1 MRVSAKAEYACIA
14 MLELAANYQ
23 DPRPIHLKTIAAAHG
38 IPPRFLIHI
47 LIQLKAAGMVLSVRG
62 AAGGYQLSRPPAEIS
77 LADIIDTIDHAP
89 ARQSPVTSSR
99 SAAVKAVRT
108 LWQEIDAEE
117 RRMLEELTLAELLR
131 RAEDSGALSYQI

>member
-23 DPRPIHLKTIAAAHG
+23 DRRPIHLKTIAAAHG

-47 LIQLKAAGMVLSVRG
+47 LLQLKGAGMVLSVRG
-62 AAGGYQLSRPPAEIS
+62 AAGGYQLARQPAGIS
-77 LADIIDTIDHAP
+77 LADVIDAVDCSPAQPAP
-89 ARQSPVTSSR
+89 LASPR
-99 SAAVKAVRT
+99 SAALQAVRSV
-108 LWQEIDAEE
+108 WKEIDAEE
-117 RRMLEELTLAELLR
+117 RRILEELTLAELLR